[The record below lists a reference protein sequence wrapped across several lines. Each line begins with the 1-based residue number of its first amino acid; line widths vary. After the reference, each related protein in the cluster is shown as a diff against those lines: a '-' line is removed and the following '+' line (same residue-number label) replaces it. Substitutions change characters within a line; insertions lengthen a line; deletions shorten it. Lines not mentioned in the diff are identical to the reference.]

1 MIRIQP
7 SSRERNVEVAVV
19 PMINIV
25 FLLLLYFLVAGRLLD
40 TSGPAIEL
48 PLGGGQRAAAPPVAV
63 LVIDSAGMVF
73 VGDRVLADTDLRA
86 YLASLPRGV
95 GSQHVLVRADGRA
108 DASVVHE
115 VMDACREAGITL
127 VELAT
132 LEGP

>member
-1 MIRIQP
+1 MIRIQ
-7 SSRERNVEVAVV
+7 SQRRERNVEVAVV

-25 FLLLLYFLVAGRLLD
+25 FLLLLYFLVAGRLMD

-63 LVIDSAGMVF
+63 LVIDVTGSIY
-73 VGDRVLADTDLRA
+73 VGERVLAHADLGA
-86 YLASLPRGV
+86 YLAALPRGV
-95 GSQHVLVRADGRA
+95 GSAHVLVRADGRA

-115 VMDACREAGITL
+115 VMDACREAGIAL

-132 LEGP
+132 LEES